1 MSSEQVDRRPSP
13 TSVKKDVGF
22 GPPRLDD
29 GRELWRLARD
39 SQTLDL
45 NSAYTY
51 VLCCRDFAA
60 TSVVARSADG
70 VCGFVFGYARPEQ
83 PRTLFVWQ
91 VAVDVTQRGRGLALR
106 MLDYLAD
113 DRYGYVEATVT
124 PGNKPSDRLFSS
136 FARGRNAPLERMPL
150 FGSELFPGD
159 HEPEVL
165 YRIGPLD
172 SCPPRGDG

>member
-1 MSSEQVDRRPSP
+1 MSSEQVGRRPGSS
-13 TSVKKDVGF
+13 SVKKDVGF

-39 SQTLDL
+39 SRTLDL

-60 TSVVARSADG
+60 TSVVARSAGG
-70 VCGFVFGYARPEQ
+70 VCGFVIGFARPQQ

-91 VAVDVTQRGRGLALR
+91 VAVDVAQRGHGLARR
-106 MLDYLAD
+106 MLDHLAD
-113 DRYGYVEATVT
+113 DGYSYVEATVT
-124 PGNKPSDRLFSS
+124 PSNAASDRLFSS
-136 FARGRNAPLERMPL
+136 FARGRNAALERTPL
-150 FGSELFPGD
+150 FGAELFPGD

-165 YRIGPLD
+165 YRIGPLG
-172 SCPPRGDG
+172 SCPPPGDG

>member
-1 MSSEQVDRRPSP
+1 MSSEQVGRRPGS
-13 TSVKKDVGF
+13 TSVKSDVAF
-22 GPPRLDD
+22 GSPRLDD

-39 SQTLDL
+39 SRTLDL

-70 VCGFVFGYARPEQ
+70 VCGFVIGFARPEQ

-91 VAVDVTQRGRGLALR
+91 VAVDPAQRGRGLAR
-106 MLDYLAD
+106 QMLDHLAD

-124 PGNKPSDRLFSS
+124 PDNTASDRLFSS
-136 FARGRNAPLERMPL
+136 FARGRDAALERTPL
-150 FGSELFPGD
+150 FGAELFPGD

-165 YRIGPLD
+165 YRIGPLA
-172 SCPPRGDG
+172 SCPPAGDG